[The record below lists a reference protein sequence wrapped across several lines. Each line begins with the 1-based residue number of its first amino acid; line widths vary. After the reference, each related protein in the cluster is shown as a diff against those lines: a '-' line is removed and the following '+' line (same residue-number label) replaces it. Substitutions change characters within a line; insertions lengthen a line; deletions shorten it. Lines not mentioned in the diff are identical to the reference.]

1 MYKIFEIILCI
12 EYIVNLILLTKY
24 FLHMFQLDSYSFK
37 KFFRWTKENF
47 STVLKKYSFILITLI
62 LVLFNSKLI
71 YISVFIMLVSIY
83 FNINRKKAKVKFVFT
98 NRVKRLTL
106 IYIILVILI
115 YILIKQNSL
124 YIYFGILNC
133 FSLFNIIIVNYFDYP
148 IRYFINKIYVKKA
161 KEKLNSC
168 KNLVVI
174 GITGSYGKTSVKNFL
189 YQILSSKFDVLVTP
203 KNYNTTLGVAKTI
216 NENLNA
222 THQIFICEM
231 GATKKGDIKEICDI
245 VNPKFG
251 IITSVGP
258 QHLENFKNI
267 DNILKTKFE
276 LAESVQKNKGIMFL
290 NYSNKYIKDY
300 TKFQNQ
306 VTYGINDDTLDY
318 NAINIKSN
326 ANGLKFE
333 VENIGI
339 LETKIIGNHNIE
351 NLVGVMA
358 ICKTLGMDNKTLI
371 NQVKRIKSVEHRL
384 QLLNAGNMIIIDNSY
399 NSNPVSSKLAIDTL
413 NQFSGT
419 KILVTP
425 GLIELGKEEERYNI
439 ELGEYASKFCDFIFI
454 VGKKNLKAI
463 KEGIK
468 NNKFDSNRV
477 YEVNEVKD
485 AIDKI
490 QAMKLKTNPVILL
503 ENDLPDN
510 YS

>member
-1 MYKIFEIILCI
+1 MYKILQVILSL
-12 EYIVNLILLTKY
+12 EYIVNLILLTRY
-24 FLHMFQLDSYSFK
+24 FLHMFQLDSYNLK
-37 KFFRWTKENF
+37 KFLRWLREN
-47 STVLKKYSFILITLI
+47 SITVLNKHIFILIPLI
-62 LVLFNSKLI
+62 LVLVSNKLI
-71 YISVFIMLVSIY
+71 YISAFLMLVSIY
-83 FNINRKKAKVKFVFT
+83 FNINRKKSKVKFVFT
-98 NRVKRLTL
+98 NRLKRITL

-115 YILIKQNSL
+115 YILVKPNSL
-124 YIYFGILNC
+124 YIYFGTLNC

-148 IRYFINKIYVKKA
+148 IRYFINKKYIKKA

-168 KNLVVI
+168 KDLIVI

-189 YQILSSKFDVLVTP
+189 YQILSSKYDVLVTP

-216 NENLNA
+216 NENLKA

-258 QHLENFKNI
+258 QHLESFKNI

-276 LAESVQKNKGIMFL
+276 LADSVEKNKGSIFL
-290 NYSNKYIKDY
+290 NYDNEYIKNY
-300 TKFQNQ
+300 IKFQNQ
-306 VTYGINDDTLDY
+306 VTYGVKDKCLDY
-318 NAINIKSN
+318 NATNIKSN
-326 ANGLKFE
+326 VNGLKFE
-333 VENIGI
+333 VNQIGT
-339 LETKIIGNHNIE
+339 LETKIIGNHNVE

-384 QLLNAGNMIIIDNSY
+384 QLINVGNMIIIDNSY
-399 NSNPVSSKLAIDTL
+399 NSNPVSSKLAINTL
-413 NQFSGT
+413 NQFGGI

-425 GLIELGKEEERYNI
+425 GLIELGKEEEKYNI
-439 ELGEYASKFCDFIFI
+439 ELGKYASKFCDFIFI

-463 KEGIK
+463 KEGI
-468 NNKFDSNRV
+468 NCNKFNLNKV
-477 YEVNEVKD
+477 YEVGGVKE

-490 QAMKLKTNPVILL
+490 QTMNLKLIPIVLL